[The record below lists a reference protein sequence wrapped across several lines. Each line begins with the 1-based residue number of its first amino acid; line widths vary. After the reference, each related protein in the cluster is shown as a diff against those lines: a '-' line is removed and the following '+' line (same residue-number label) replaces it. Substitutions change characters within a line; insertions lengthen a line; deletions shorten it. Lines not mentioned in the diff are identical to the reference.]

1 MEQNKVI
8 ISVDEAKPSILRIA
22 AFTANGIRVP
32 AQSYDLTEYQGET
45 FRLYMEENGDLS
57 TCKHCDHYWLLAE
70 ADIPPK
76 QTETIPTGE
85 KDEKGQEKT
94 TTVEVPLDLSGITFR
109 TYDLPTKEE
118 NND

>member
-1 MEQNKVI
+1 MEQNK
-8 ISVDEAKPSILRIA
+8 ISVSVDKTNPAVLRVA

-32 AQSYDLTEYQGET
+32 ASAHDLTDYQGET
-45 FRLYMEENGDLS
+45 FRLYMEESGDLS
-57 TCKHCDHYWLLAE
+57 SCKHCDHYWLLLE
-70 ADIPPK
+70 GNIPSK

-94 TTVEVPLDLSGITFR
+94 TTVEVPLDLSGVTFR

>member
-1 MEQNKVI
+1 MEQNKITIAIDKVNP
-8 ISVDEAKPSILRIA
+8 AILRVA
-22 AFTANGIRVP
+22 AFTASGIRIP

-45 FRLYMEENGDLS
+45 SRLYMEENGDLS

-94 TTVEVPLDLSGITFR
+94 KTVEVPLDLSDVTFH
-109 TYDLPTKEE
+109 TYDLPVKEE
-118 NND
+118 NDD

>member
-8 ISVDEAKPSILRIA
+8 ISVDETKPSVLHVA

-32 AQSYDLTEYQGET
+32 ASAHDLTDYQGET
-45 FRLYMEENGDLS
+45 FRLYMDENGDLS

-76 QTETIPTGE
+76 QAETIPTGE

>member
-1 MEQNKVI
+1 MKQNKVI

-76 QTETIPTGE
+76 IPTGE

-94 TTVEVPLDLSGITFR
+94 TTVEVPLDLSGVTFR